1 MKSRFIGTL
10 RIGGFAQLALPRSC
24 FPQTIFRLINLQDTI
39 ILDKE
44 IVKKQGAVILYCN
57 TKFKISISLLIVIAA
72 FGGPKSLGCSV
83 PVFRY
88 ALERWPADY
97 YLAEIEYS
105 HELSGEAKS
114 AAELLKKC
122 SEGDGETLCNLDV
135 RLKQV
140 EGLGKPKITLHYPRP
155 SRIPIEAWSGE
166 LNLASVKSI
175 VDSPVRKEIVKRLIA
190 GESAVWIF
198 LESGNSEKDAAALEI
213 VKENLVNLQE
223 KLQLPEE
230 DLQGLTGTGY
240 DPSLVIAEEN
250 EDKIKISFSVIS
262 VSRQD
267 PAEKLLVDLLL
278 KTEKDLLEYDE
289 PMVFPVFGRGRIL
302 FAIMG
307 KGINEENITQTC
319 LFLTGPCSC
328 QIKSLNPGVDMLVS
342 VDWDRQLSEAFLVE
356 QIELPELSGLTTV
369 AGKDVQ
375 PEENSVVLFDEAKTS
390 KDAGGVIQNV
400 LIVTGAI
407 IALVVVTSLLMTQVN
422 NKKRKFKDA
431 IEKHDEN

>member
-1 MKSRFIGTL
+1 M
-10 RIGGFAQLALPRSC
+10 
-24 FPQTIFRLINLQDTI
+24 
-39 ILDKE
+39 
-44 IVKKQGAVILYCN
+44 YCK

-72 FGGPKSLGCSV
+72 FGRPESLGCSV

-140 EGLGKPKITLHYPRP
+140 EGLGKPKITLRYPRP
-155 SRIPIEAWSGE
+155 NRIPIEVWSGE

-198 LESGNSEKDAAALEI
+198 LESGNSEKDAAALKL
-213 VKENLVNLQE
+213 VKENLDNLQ
-223 KLQLPEE
+223 KTLQLPEE
-230 DLQGLTGTGY
+230 DLQEMKGTGY

-250 EDKIKISFSVIS
+250 EDKVKISFSVIS

-278 KTEKDLLEYDE
+278 KTENDLLEYDE
-289 PMVFPVFGRGRIL
+289 PMIFPVYGRGRIL
-302 FAIMG
+302 FAILG
-307 KGINEENITQTC
+307 KGINEKNITKAC
-319 LFLTGPCSC
+319 VFLSGPCSC
-328 QIKSLNPGVDMLVS
+328 QAKALNPGVDMLVS

-369 AGKDVQ
+369 AGKDVR
-375 PEENSVVLFDEAKTS
+375 PEDNSVVLFDEAKTS

-407 IALVVVTSLLMTQVN
+407 VALVVVTSLLMMLVN
-422 NKKRKFKDA
+422 NKKRKFKDT

>member
-1 MKSRFIGTL
+1 M
-10 RIGGFAQLALPRSC
+10 
-24 FPQTIFRLINLQDTI
+24 
-39 ILDKE
+39 
-44 IVKKQGAVILYCN
+44 YCK

-72 FGGPKSLGCSV
+72 FGGPESLGCSV

-114 AAELLKKC
+114 AVELLKKC

-140 EGLGKPKITLHYPRP
+140 EGLGKPKITLRYPRP
-155 SRIPIEAWSGE
+155 SRIPIAAWSGE

-198 LESGNSEKDAAALEI
+198 LESGNSEKDAVALEI
-213 VKENLVNLQE
+213 VKENLDNLQ
-223 KLQLPEE
+223 KTLRLPEE
-230 DLQGLTGTGY
+230 DLQELTGTGY

-250 EDKIKISFSVIS
+250 EDKVKISFSVIS
-262 VSRQD
+262 VSRQA
-267 PAEKLLVDLLL
+267 PAEKFLVDLLL

-307 KGINEENITQTC
+307 NGINEENITETC
-319 LFLTGPCSC
+319 IFLTGPCSC
-328 QIKSLNPGVDMLVS
+328 QIKALNPGVDMLVS

-369 AGKDVQ
+369 AGTDVQ

-400 LIVTGAI
+400 LIVLVAI
-407 IALVVVTSLLMTQVN
+407 VALVVVTSLLMTQVN
-422 NKKRKFKDA
+422 NKKRKFKDT